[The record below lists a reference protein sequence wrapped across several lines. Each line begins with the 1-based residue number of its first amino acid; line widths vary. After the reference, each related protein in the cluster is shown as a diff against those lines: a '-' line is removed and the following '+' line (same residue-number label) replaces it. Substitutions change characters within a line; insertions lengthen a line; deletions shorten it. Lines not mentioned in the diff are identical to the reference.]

1 MQLRLFAHGNSAPSN
16 ETHALSFRSEGAK
29 VTSPPLVPLPLL
41 AWAVRPQR
49 WNGPQVAAVAL
60 AVLFAGLVRP
70 APGPV
75 VVACLVAGSAAV
87 TGIGRPQLADL
98 RGLGRVAYWPL
109 DLLVLAAFGGALWY
123 GWTMVVAAR
132 DGALDDN
139 TNGLMHLPMQAG
151 FGLAIAASAAAASWA
166 LVARSPGWTVAF
178 IPAALSAS
186 WFGVVARA
194 YPEHLGSIGE
204 LGGSLAIGWGL
215 LLMVTA
221 CVTGL
226 LTREHK

>member
-1 MQLRLFAHGNSAPSN
+1 M
-16 ETHALSFRSEGAK
+16 
-29 VTSPPLVPLPLL
+29 
-41 AWAVRPQR
+41 
-49 WNGPQVAAVAL
+49 
-60 AVLFAGLVRP
+60 
-70 APGPV
+70 
-75 VVACLVAGSAAV
+75 AGSAAV